1 MHQGGRIALEQA
13 PAVDGREQIT
23 QGDWGWVD
31 GHRAYTL
38 DVIGQ
43 AGTAREAPKTTPL
56 EEQLARLPD
65 APGVYKFYDARGTL
79 LYVGKAKS
87 LRSRVRSY
95 FLKTATLEPHKRQM
109 VTEIAD
115 IQYLLAETPTQSLVW
130 EADLVRSE
138 RPRYNV
144 KLRDDKHYPYI
155 RINVQEAW
163 PKTMVARRMQ
173 RDGARYFG
181 PFTDATSVR
190 QTLDT
195 INRLFPHILCN
206 RVITGTDPRACL
218 YYHIKRCPAP
228 CIGAI
233 DNADYRAII
242 DQMVAFLDGKADDA
256 LAHMRREMEEAA
268 EHLEFERAADL
279 RDRIRAAEKVVTQQ
293 QIVYTSLADE
303 DIVGVYHQGVYSCV
317 QVFLIRTGR
326 LIGREHFVLEG
337 PGDEEEAEV
346 LTSFVEQY
354 YSQSTDVPQEVV
366 LPRLIEDVEATRAW
380 LTERRREQGGRGRV
394 RVTSP
399 ASGEKRRLIE
409 LATENAREVLERL
422 QAQWL
427 ADLERTTGAV
437 VELQDQL
444 ELPQLPHRIECYDI
458 SHVQGTNQ
466 VASMVVFENGQPRR
480 SAYRRFKIKHQE
492 GNNDFLSMQEVIGRR
507 FRRALTGQL
516 RRAGE
521 EGSWE
526 SEGDASD
533 GDEKGWTEMPDL
545 VIIDGGKGQLN
556 AALEVL
562 DGMEITELPVV
573 GLAKE
578 NEEIFVR
585 DPATGRAKSESVWLP
600 RTSQALFL
608 VQRIRDEAHRFA
620 ITYHRQV
627 RGRSGLRSALDEV
640 AGIGPKRKRELLR
653 RFGSVRGIRAATI
666 EELAAVPGMTL
677 KQARQL
683 KTSL

>member
-1 MHQGGRIALEQA
+1 MIEQA
-13 PAVDGREQIT
+13 
-23 QGDWGWVD
+23 
-31 GHRAYTL
+31 
-38 DVIGQ
+38 
-43 AGTAREAPKTTPL
+43 KTSV

-65 APGVYKFYDARGTL
+65 APGVYKFYDARGAL

-109 VTEIAD
+109 VSEVAD

-155 RINVQEAW
+155 RINVQDPW

-206 RVITGTDPRACL
+206 RVITGKDPRACL

-233 DNADYRAII
+233 GNADYRAII
-242 DQMVAFLDGKADDA
+242 DQMVAFLDGKADNA
-256 LAHMRREMEEAA
+256 LADMRREMDEAA
-268 EHLEFERAADL
+268 ERLEFERAADL
-279 RDRIRAAEKVVTQQ
+279 RDRIRAAERVVTQQ

-303 DIVGVYHQGVYSCV
+303 DIVGLHRQGSYSCV
-317 QVFLIRTGR
+317 QVFLIRGGR

-337 PGDEEEAEV
+337 LGEESLAEV
-346 LTSFVEQY
+346 LVSFVGQY
-354 YSQSTDVPQEVV
+354 YSQSSDVPQELV
-366 LPRLIEDVEATRAW
+366 LPQPIEEQEATRAW
-380 LTERRREQGGRGRV
+380 LTERRREQGGKGKV
-394 RVTSP
+394 RITAP
-399 ASGEKRRLIE
+399 TTGEKRRLIE

-422 QAQWL
+422 QQQWL

-437 VELQDQL
+437 VELQEQL
-444 ELPQLPHRIECYDI
+444 QLPQLPHRIECYDI

-466 VASMVVFENGQPRR
+466 VGSMVVFENGQPRR

-526 SEGDASD
+526 AELEPD
-533 GDEKGWTEMPDL
+533 GEVDKGWSDMPDL

-562 DGMEITELPVV
+562 DTMEITELPVI

-585 DPATGRAKSESVWLP
+585 DPATGRARSESVWLP

-620 ITYHRQV
+620 ITYHRAV
-627 RGRSGLRSALDEV
+627 RGRTGLRSALDDV

-653 RFGSVRGIRAATI
+653 RFGSVRGIRSATL

-677 KQARQL
+677 KQAKQL
-683 KTSL
+683 KMSL

>member
-1 MHQGGRIALEQA
+1 MLKASLPIDQ
-13 PAVDGREQIT
+13 
-23 QGDWGWVD
+23 
-31 GHRAYTL
+31 
-38 DVIGQ
+38 
-43 AGTAREAPKTTPL
+43 
-56 EEQLARLPD
+56 QLANLPD
-65 APGVYKFYDARGTL
+65 QPGVYKFYDARGAL
-79 LYVGKAKS
+79 LYVGKANS

-95 FLKTATLEPHKRQM
+95 FLKTAILEPHKRQM

-115 IQYLLAETPTQSLVW
+115 IQYLLAETPTQALHF
-130 EADLVRSE
+130 EADLVRHE

-155 RINVQEAW
+155 RINVQEPW
-163 PKTMVARRMQ
+163 PKTMVARKMQ

-206 RVITGTDPRACL
+206 RVITGNDPRACL

-233 DNADYRAII
+233 NNEDYRQIV
-242 DQMVAFLDGKADDA
+242 DQMVGFLDGKSDKVLAD
-256 LAHMRREMEEAA
+256 MRHEMEDAA
-268 EHLEFERAADL
+268 EDLEFERAADL
-279 RDRIRAAEKVVTQQ
+279 RDRIRAAERVVTQQ
-293 QIVYTSLADE
+293 QIVYSSIADE
-303 DIVGVYHQGVYSCV
+303 DIVGVHHEGPYSAV
-317 QVFLIRTGR
+317 QVFLIRGGR

-337 PGDEEEAEV
+337 QGEDSEAEIV
-346 LTSFVEQY
+346 WSFVIQY
-354 YSQSTDVPQEVV
+354 YSQTSDIPDELA
-366 LPRLIEDVEATRAW
+366 LPLPLEDADAISVWLSDRRA
-380 LTERRREQGGRGRV
+380 EPGGKARRKV
-394 RVTSP
+394 RVTAP
-399 ASGEKRRLIE
+399 RTGDKRKLIE
-409 LATENAREVLERL
+409 LATNNAREVLERIR
-422 QAQWL
+422 QQWL
-427 ADLERTTGAV
+427 ADEARTTGAV
-437 VELQDQL
+437 VELQECL
-444 ELPQLPHRIECYDI
+444 ELPQLPNRIECYDI

-466 VASMVVFENGQPRR
+466 VASMVVFENGQPHR
-480 SAYRRFKIKHQE
+480 SAYKRFKIRHE
-492 GNNDFLSMQEVIGRR
+492 MGSNDVLSMQEVLGRR

-521 EGSWE
+521 QGSWE
-526 SEGDASD
+526 SLDSLGNGTGDADTGGELESD
-533 GDEKGWTEMPDL
+533 QPEGSWADMPEL
-545 VIIDGGKGQLN
+545 IIIDGGMAQLN

-578 NEEIFVR
+578 NEAIFVR
-585 DPATGRAKSESVWLP
+585 DRATGRASATPVLLP
-600 RTSQALFL
+600 RTSQAMYL

-627 RGRSGLRSALDEV
+627 RSRTGLRSALDEV
-640 AGIGPKRKRELLR
+640 QGIGPKRKRELLR
-653 RFGSVRGIRAATI
+653 RFGSVRGIRAATL

-677 KQARQL
+677 KQARVL

>member
-1 MHQGGRIALEQA
+1 MLQTSLPI
-13 PAVDGREQIT
+13 
-23 QGDWGWVD
+23 
-31 GHRAYTL
+31 
-38 DVIGQ
+38 
-43 AGTAREAPKTTPL
+43 

-65 APGVYKFYDARGTL
+65 QPGVYKFYDAKGAL

-95 FLKTATLEPHKRQM
+95 FLKTAMLEPHKRQM

-115 IQYLLAETPTQSLVW
+115 IQYLLAETPTQALHF
-130 EADLVRSE
+130 EADLVRHE
-138 RPRYNV
+138 RPRYNI

-155 RINVQEAW
+155 RINVQEPW

-206 RVITGTDPRACL
+206 RVITGNDPRACL

-233 DNADYRAII
+233 NNADYRQIV
-242 DQMVAFLDGKADDA
+242 DQMVGFLDGKSDRVLAD
-256 LAHMRREMEEAA
+256 MRHEMEEAA
-268 EHLEFERAADL
+268 EALEFERAADL
-279 RDRIRAAEKVVTQQ
+279 RDRIRAAERVVTQQ
-293 QIVYTSLADE
+293 QIVYSSIDDE
-303 DIVGVYHQGVYSCV
+303 DVIGVHHEGPYSAV
-317 QVFLIRTGR
+317 QVFLVRGGR
-326 LIGREHFVLEG
+326 LIGREHFVLDGHGE
-337 PGDEEEAEV
+337 DSEAEIV
-346 LTSFVEQY
+346 WSFVVQY
-354 YSQSTDVPQEVV
+354 YSQSNDIPDEVV
-366 LPRLIEDVEATRAW
+366 LPVAVDDAESIRVW
-380 LTERRREQGGRGRV
+380 LTDRRAETGSKRRKKV
-394 RVTSP
+394 RVTAP
-399 ASGEKRRLIE
+399 RTGDKRKLIE
-409 LATENAREVLERL
+409 LATSNAREVLERL
-422 QAQWL
+422 RQQWL
-427 ADLERTTGAV
+427 ADQARTTGAV
-437 VELQDQL
+437 VELQELLD
-444 ELPQLPHRIECYDI
+444 LPQVPLRIECYDV

-480 SAYRRFKIKHQE
+480 SAYRRFKIKHE
-492 GNNDFLSMQEVIGRR
+492 HGSNDVLSMQEVIGRR

-521 EGSWE
+521 QGSWDSVDE
-526 SEGDASD
+526 TPAAVDAASADGSPDGAAAEPDAEPEG
-533 GDEKGWTEMPDL
+533 GWAEMPDL

-556 AALEVL
+556 AGLEVL
-562 DGMEITELPVV
+562 DTMEITELPVV

-578 NEEIFVR
+578 NEEIYVR
-585 DPATGRAKSESVWLP
+585 DRATGRAASDPVLLP
-600 RTSQALFL
+600 RTSQALYL

-620 ITYHRQV
+620 ITYHRAV

-640 AGIGPKRKRELLR
+640 EGIGPKRKRELLR
-653 RFGSVRGIRAATI
+653 RFGSVRGIRSATL

-677 KQARQL
+677 KQAKVL
-683 KTSL
+683 KSSL

>member
-1 MHQGGRIALEQA
+1 VVIQA
-13 PAVDGREQIT
+13 
-23 QGDWGWVD
+23 
-31 GHRAYTL
+31 TL
-38 DVIGQ
+38 
-43 AGTAREAPKTTPL
+43 PL
-56 EEQLARLPD
+56 QEQLKRLPD
-65 APGVYKFYDARGTL
+65 KPGVYKFYDAKGAL

-95 FLKTATLEPHKRQM
+95 FLKTATLEPQKQQM
-109 VTEIAD
+109 VTEIAE
-115 IQYLLAETPTQSLVW
+115 IQYLLAETPTMALHF
-130 EADLVRSE
+130 EADLVRHE

-155 RINVQEAW
+155 RINVHEPW

-206 RVITGTDPRACL
+206 RVITGNDPRACL

-233 DNADYRAII
+233 NNADYRQIV
-242 DQMVAFLDGKADDA
+242 DQMVGFLDGKSDKVLHD
-256 LAHMRREMEEAA
+256 LREEMNEAA
-268 EHLEFERAADL
+268 EKLEFERAADL
-279 RDRIRAAEKVVTQQ
+279 RDRIRAAERVVTQQ
-293 QIVYTSLADE
+293 QIVYSSISDE
-303 DIVGVYHQGVYSCV
+303 DIIGVHSEGPYSCV
-317 QVFLIRTGR
+317 QVFLIRGGR
-326 LIGREHFVLEG
+326 LVGREHFVLEG
-337 PGDEEEAEV
+337 HGEESQEEILWA
-346 LTSFVEQY
+346 FVVQY
-354 YSQSTDVPQEVV
+354 YSQSSDLPDEVV
-366 LPRLIEDVEATRAW
+366 LPRELDDMESIRIWLSDRRVELSTV
-380 LTERRREQGGRGRV
+380 RRKV
-394 RVTSP
+394 RVTAP
-399 ASGEKRRLIE
+399 RTGEKRKVVE
-409 LATENAREVLERL
+409 LATANAREVLANL
-422 QAQWL
+422 QQQWL
-427 ADLERTTGAV
+427 ADEARTTGAV
-437 VELQDQL
+437 VELQELLD
-444 ELPQLPHRIECYDI
+444 LPQLPHRIECYDI

-466 VASMVVFENGQPRR
+466 VGSMVVFENGQPRR
-480 SAYRRFKIKHQE
+480 SAYRRFKIKHE
-492 GNNDFLSMQEVIGRR
+492 LGNNDFLSMQEVIGRR
-507 FRRALTGQL
+507 FRRALAGQL
-516 RRAGE
+516 RRVPEEGAWDADMGEDGGE
-521 EGSWE
+521 EH
-526 SEGDASD
+526 
-533 GDEKGWTEMPDL
+533 DEPEANEPEAKWAEMPEL

-585 DPATGRAKSESVWLP
+585 DRATGRAHMDPVMLP
-600 RTSQALFL
+600 RTSQAMYL

-627 RGRSGLRSALDEV
+627 RGRTGLRSALDEV
-640 AGIGPKRKRELLR
+640 QGIGPKRKRELLR
-653 RFGSVRGIRAATI
+653 RFGSVRGIRSATL

-677 KQARQL
+677 KQARIL